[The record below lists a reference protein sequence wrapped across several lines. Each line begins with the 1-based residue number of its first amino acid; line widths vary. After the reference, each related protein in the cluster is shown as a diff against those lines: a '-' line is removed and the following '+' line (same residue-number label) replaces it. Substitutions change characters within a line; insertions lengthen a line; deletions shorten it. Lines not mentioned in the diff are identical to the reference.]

1 MKFVTASRMW
11 VAFQENLKNLS
22 HIYTFL
28 PLTRFRLPYI
38 LKDKLNVNNAC
49 LLLVSF
55 NMKIII

>member
-1 MKFVTASRMW
+1 M
-11 VAFQENLKNLS
+11 AFQENLKNLS